1 MHSLRSPVPRPRSKL
16 PAVVWATAWVSF
28 FADASTEL
36 IYGVLP
42 AVYLGTL
49 SIGIL
54 GLGLI
59 EGLAETVVSVT
70 KLYSGALSDRTG
82 KRKPW
87 MLAGYGLAAVSKPLI
102 AFTSS
107 GLAVGGLRA
116 ADRFGKGLRGAPRD
130 ALVADAIDDS
140 IRGRAFGLQRGMD
153 HAGALFGGLIAAALL
168 ALDLVT
174 TRQLFL
180 LSAIPG
186 VACVLTIV
194 FFIRDR
200 PPAPDRKPKQTFR
213 LRHAW
218 TAAPPALRRYLGAT
232 GLFALANSSDMLL
245 LGICYERFMDA
256 GMQPHEAMSRLPLLW
271 ALLHV
276 VKSLGTPV
284 AGSLS
289 DRVGRV
295 PLLAASWCIYALV
308 YAGVA
313 LFARGG
319 HPAWSI
325 AIFAGY
331 GFVAVLMEGPE
342 RALIADLQ
350 PDSANRGSSY
360 GLLHFVNGV
369 LTLPATVIAAVLW
382 ERLGPEYAFGAG
394 SALALAATVFL
405 LLTTRR
411 PAAATA
417 EH

>member
-1 MHSLRSPVPRPRSKL
+1 MPPPSRPKL
-16 PAVVWATAWVSF
+16 PKVVWATAWVSF

-42 AVYLGTL
+42 ALYLGTL

-59 EGLAETVVSVT
+59 EGLAETIVSIT
-70 KLYSGALSDRTG
+70 KLYSGSLSDRSG
-82 KRKPW
+82 RRKPW
-87 MLAGYGLAAVSKPLI
+87 MLAGYALAAVSKPLI
-102 AFTSS
+102 ALTTS
-107 GLAVGGLRA
+107 GLAIGALRA

-130 ALVADAIDDS
+130 ALVADAIDEHT
-140 IRGRAFGLQRGMD
+140 RGRAFGLQRGMD
-153 HAGALFGGLIAAALL
+153 HAGALAGGLLAAALL
-168 ALDLVT
+168 AFNLVT
-174 TRQLFL
+174 TKQLFL

-186 VACVLTIV
+186 LACVLTIV
-194 FFIRDR
+194 LFIHDRTPAQPREHKAR
-200 PPAPDRKPKQTFR
+200 PPFR
-213 LRHAW
+213 LRDAW
-218 TAAPPALRRYLGAT
+218 TAAPPGLRRYLAAAA
-232 GLFALANSSDMLL
+232 LFALANSSDMLL
-245 LGICYERFMDA
+245 LGVCYERFVA
-256 GMQPHEAMSRLPLLW
+256 SGMPPHEAMSRLPLLW

-276 VKSLGTPV
+276 VKSLGTPI

-295 PLLAASWCIYALV
+295 PLLAASWFIYALV
-308 YAGVA
+308 YTGVA

-319 HPAWSI
+319 HPAWSS
-325 AIFAGY
+325 AIFASY

-350 PDSANRGSSY
+350 PDSTNRGSSY

-382 ERLGPEYAFGAG
+382 NRLGPEYAFGAG
-394 SALALAATVFL
+394 AALALAAAVFL

>member
-1 MHSLRSPVPRPRSKL
+1 MPKARSKL
-16 PAVVWATAWVSF
+16 PTIVWATAWVSF

-42 AVYLGTL
+42 ALYLGTL

-59 EGLAETVVSVT
+59 EGLAETIVSIT

-87 MLAGYGLAAVSKPLI
+87 MLAGYALAAVSKPLI

-130 ALVADAIDDS
+130 ALIADAIDDNM
-140 IRGRAFGLQRGMD
+140 RGRAFGLQRGMD
-153 HAGALFGGLIAAALL
+153 HAGALVGGLVAAALL

-174 TRQLFL
+174 TKQLFL

-186 VACVLTIV
+186 LACVLTLV

-200 PPAPDRKPKQTFR
+200 APAPDRKPRPPFR

-245 LGICYERFMDA
+245 LGICYERFMDS
-256 GMQPHEAMSRLPLLW
+256 GMQQHEAMSRLPLLW

-284 AGSLS
+284 AGTLS

-295 PLLAASWCIYALV
+295 PLLAASWFIYALV

-325 AIFAGY
+325 AIFGCY

-382 ERLGPEYAFGAG
+382 KRFGPEYAFAAG
-394 SALALAATVFL
+394 SALALAATAFL
-405 LLTTRR
+405 LLATHR

-417 EH
+417 SH